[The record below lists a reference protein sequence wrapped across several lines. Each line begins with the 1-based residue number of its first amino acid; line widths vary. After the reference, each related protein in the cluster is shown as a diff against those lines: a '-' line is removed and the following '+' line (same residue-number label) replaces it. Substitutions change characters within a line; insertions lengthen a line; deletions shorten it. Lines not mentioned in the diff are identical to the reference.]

1 MCIFCKIISGEL
13 PSYKVYEDNDVFA
26 FLNIHPINAGHTLV
40 IPKIH
45 SENLSELSDEDL
57 VALIL
62 KVKNIALMLK
72 EKLGYSDYTISQNN
86 GPIAG
91 QSISHFHFHIIPRF
105 ADDGLNDWKNR
116 DYKEGE
122 AEEVLKKI
130 LA

>member
-13 PSYKVYEDNDVFA
+13 PSYKVYEDKDVFA
-26 FLNIHPINAGHTLV
+26 FLDIKPINAGHTLV
-40 IPKIH
+40 VPKIH
-45 SENLSELSDEDL
+45 SADLSELNDEDL
-57 VALIL
+57 VTVIL

-72 EKLGYSDYTISQNN
+72 EKLGYTDYTISQNN
-86 GPIAG
+86 GAAAG
-91 QSISHFHFHIIPRF
+91 QSVSHFHFHIIPRF
-105 ADDGLNDWKNR
+105 ADDGLNEWKHR